1 MYGKLIIEGELEA
14 LTGLHI
20 GAGPALGPTAAD
32 LPVVR
37 DHQGRP
43 YVPGSTLKG
52 KWRTL
57 LARAL
62 AQRWIVNDP
71 GHDAEEV
78 IRLFGAPATE
88 GQAARPG
95 RLIVCDA
102 PLLTSPG
109 DFLATE
115 IKQEVAIDRATAE
128 AQVRSLERVVPGS
141 RFALRIIY
149 TTVDAAEAGADLQN
163 LAGAMELLTMD
174 SLGGHGSRGS
184 GRVAFRDMKVRLGY
198 GDAFDDQD
206 LAFLNNEVFR
216 DDALN
221 L

>member
-1 MYGKLIIEGELEA
+1 MYGKLIISGELET

-20 GAGPALGPTAAD
+20 GAGPALQLTAAD
-32 LPVVR
+32 YPVVR
-37 DHQGRP
+37 DRRGLP
-43 YVPGSTLKG
+43 YVPGSSLKG
-52 KWRTL
+52 KLRTL

-78 IRLFGAPATE
+78 IRLFGAPAVDDRPA
-88 GQAARPG
+88 QAG
-95 RLIVCDA
+95 RLIFCDA
-102 PLLTSPG
+102 PLVSAPG
-109 DFLATE
+109 DYLATE
-115 IKQEVAIDRATAE
+115 IKHEAAIDRATAE
-128 AQVRSLERVVPGS
+128 LQVRSLERVVPGA
-141 RFALRIIY
+141 RFALRVIY
-149 TTVDAAEAGADLQN
+149 TATEGAEAGTDLQN

-174 SLGGHGSRGS
+174 SLGGNGSRGS
-184 GRVAFRDMKVRLGY
+184 GRVAFRNMQVGIGY

-206 LAFLNNEVFR
+206 LAFLNEVFH